1 MFILKSLSG
10 VFYFS
15 LFLILSLAVCESGFA
30 QSPPVLK
37 PIKKSPPQTF
47 TAQELTE
54 AIRGAG
60 LLLNPKIQF
69 FQPVVSAPRKSVPKA
84 ANKKLVPSLD
94 KNASLK
100 AMEDLQA
107 RTQGNPQMLQSLLY
121 SAFYANHKSQLAGIK
136 KNGTK
141 KYKVKQITFGGVDLK
156 SNAVTYQLNPGILN
170 AIEGSAPAGSYSPD
184 SMETVPVDLLPTQ
197 WSEINSPSIC
207 IQGPAYMS
215 TVSNVSNWNPSLFFA
230 GPSQPAFFVNSTLAA
245 SAGISNAPV
254 ITVPST
260 AVIFSVFCR
269 YIDDSSIDMGPYFN
283 GNYGHYEMK
292 VQTMQFDFLGTPV
305 LDGTGNVIWN
315 DASGVRQLNLCGSTA
330 ASDPFLPYNDNPS
343 APVNGSTQAVL
354 ASTAYFN
361 NPANLVRI
369 AYRYYLGNANNSY
382 DTPANSPGVING
394 GFQFHATMPASWN
407 GSTANT
413 TDWIYSSPFEVDITP
428 SELIQL
434 KYLPLAI
441 LYAPPGN
448 SSAATFTNSNS
459 ISNVISLN
467 QSLGSQFQNSNS
479 TSHTV
484 QNLSQF
490 GFQFSAPVLGAVEVG
505 GSTQGTQEWDF
516 TTTQTNTAT
525 NDTLDSMTSVFG
537 TTISFFYTA
546 LNMPGSDQE
555 TVSQEPFW
563 SDLFILITHP
573 QFAIWN
579 YASVTPADGPALNE
593 VTMISSNASYFPSIN
608 VAELADCATGGAGPC
623 VFTENNP
630 AFVDNLYSY
639 DCQQFLELDPFY
651 MDQWQGWP
659 GSVWNTAA
667 GKYEFVTNTGGRAC
681 TIGAF
686 NTATEKGGQFYGVDI
701 GQVLKNEV
709 DQTDSFETN
718 YNGTVESQYKTTMNS
733 DGTIGLN
740 QEKFG
745 VNTTNG
751 QSTSNTA
758 SLLVNE
764 KAAITNGAVTEIVV
778 GGQVGDTKGQID
790 FFAYRDLVFK
800 GVMFQD
806 INETAP
812 FRPVSILILKKQP
825 YKILPPAN

>member
-1 MFILKSLSG
+1 MFILKSLSD
-10 VFYFS
+10 VFYFP
-15 LFLILSLAVCESGFA
+15 LFLILSLTVFESGFA

-37 PIKKSPPQTF
+37 PIKTPPQIF
-47 TAQELTE
+47 TAQQLTKS
-54 AIRGAG
+54 IHSAG
-60 LLLNPKIQF
+60 LRLNPKIQF
-69 FQPVVSAPRKSVPKA
+69 FQPVVSAFRKSVPKA
-84 ANKKLVPSLD
+84 PIKKLVPSLD

-100 AMEDLQA
+100 AMGDLQA
-107 RTQGNPQMLQSLLY
+107 RTQGNPEMLQSLLY

-136 KNGTK
+136 KAGAK
-141 KYKVKQITFGGVDLK
+141 KYKVKQISFGGVDLK

-184 SMETVPVDLLPTQ
+184 SVETVPVDLLPTQ
-197 WSEINSPSIC
+197 WSEINSPAIC
-207 IQGPAYMS
+207 IQGAAYMS
-215 TVSNVSNWNPSLFFA
+215 TGSNWNPPLSFS
-230 GPSQPAFFVNSTLAA
+230 GQSQPASFVNSPLAA

-254 ITVPST
+254 ISVPST

-269 YIDDSSIDMGPYFN
+269 YIDDSSIDTVGQYFN

-292 VQTMQFDFLGTPV
+292 VQTMEFDFLGTPV
-305 LDGTGNVIWN
+305 LDNTGNVIWN
-315 DASGVRQLNLCGSTA
+315 DASGVRQLNLCGPTA
-330 ASDPFLPYNDNPS
+330 ASDTLLPYNDNPP
-343 APVNGSTQAVL
+343 APVNGATQGVL
-354 ASTAYFN
+354 PSTAYFN
-361 NPANLVRI
+361 YPANLVRI
-369 AYRYYLGNANNSY
+369 AYRYYLGNANNAYS
-382 DTPANSPGVING
+382 TPANSPGVIG
-394 GFQFHATMPASWN
+394 GGYQFEAIMPASWN
-407 GSTANT
+407 GSTADT
-413 TDWIYSSPFEVDITP
+413 TDWIYSNPFEVDVTP

-459 ISNVISLN
+459 ISNVISLD
-467 QSLGSQFQNSNS
+467 QGLGNQFQNGNS

-490 GFQFSAPVLGAVEVG
+490 GFQSSAPVLGGAAVG

-516 TTTQTNTAT
+516 TTTQTKTAT

-546 LNMPGSDQE
+546 LNVPGNDKE
-555 TVSQEPFW
+555 TVLQEPFW

-579 YASVTPADGPALNE
+579 YAPVTPADGPALNE

-623 VFTENNP
+623 VFTDNNP
-630 AFVDNLYSY
+630 AFIDNLYAY

-651 MDQWQGWP
+651 VDQWQGWP
-659 GSVWNTAA
+659 GSVWNAA
-667 GKYEFVTNTGGRAC
+667 QAKYEFVTNTGGRAC

-686 NTATEKGGQFYGVDI
+686 NTATEKGGQFYGVDV

-709 DQTDSFETN
+709 DQTNSFETN

-733 DGTIGLN
+733 DGTIGIN

-745 VNTTNG
+745 ISTTNG

-764 KAAITNGAVTEIVV
+764 KAAATNGAVTEIEV
-778 GGQVGDTKGQID
+778 GGQVGDTEGPIN

-812 FRPVSILILKKQP
+812 FKPASIPILKKQP
-825 YKILPPAN
+825 YKINLPAN